1 MSIYEENLNFF
12 EKKFPDL
19 RKYLEAVPEGKCKT
33 ETAKNGALT
42 LVYTHNDTPY
52 YLHSKYNPQAESAKI
67 IANKNTAASNIVVLG
82 LGLGYH
88 LEKILET
95 KNRPSRVL
103 LIEPEPEII
112 KHSLKTLDWAK
123 LLKRNDFFYAFGTDF
138 NEIIGKVQSFINII
152 TFDTLE
158 FIELP
163 SETRILGPFFAKARE
178 LIENEIKT
186 NLYDFRTRL
195 AESYMLPRN
204 VLKNL
209 QWILKTRASARLK
222 NSFPN
227 TPGFIV
233 SAGPS
238 LDKNVLHL
246 KKIRGRALLITVD
259 TALKPLLKRSLQPH
273 FTAIGDPS
281 HKNYLHLQGTEND
294 LEYFIAAEAGIAHRV
309 FRDFHD
315 KIFTLS
321 VGKPVV
327 RLIEENSEPVGT
339 LEAWGS
345 VISIALELA
354 VYMGLDPIVFVGQ
367 DFAFTDTRNHC
378 RGTSWE
384 DNKRE
389 YSSDLDQLQRFEKQ
403 SISGNK
409 KVVETQDIHGN
420 KTFTSERLAL
430 YKNYLARLT
439 NKYPHIRFINATEGG
454 IFSEIPHIPLYD
466 VIKRFVYGKP
476 VIDFNGVRGLP
487 TLGKKENIKRLKTFF
502 NIKIAF
508 FKDYLEKVNQ
518 VLQSLEEIE
527 TFSRETV
534 FPLLNDSEGVKDY
547 LYAVPQNG
555 EIVEMWSVS
564 PIYHFLRQFK
574 KIEHQQ
580 LNDTYFKENIKLY
593 KTYFHNIKPVLED
606 IVARFKETS
615 EKLR

>member
-1 MSIYEENLNFF
+1 MSIYEENLIFF
-12 EKKFPDL
+12 GKKFPGL
-19 RKYLEAVPEGKCKT
+19 RKYLEAVPDGKCKT

-42 LVYTHNDTPY
+42 LVYSHGQTPY

-67 IANKNTAASNIVVLG
+67 IANKNTDASHIVVLG

-95 KNRPSRVL
+95 KGKLTRVM

-112 KHSLKTLDWAK
+112 KHSLKTLDWEK
-123 LLKRNDFFYAFGTDF
+123 LLKRKDFFYAFGPDL
-138 NEIIGKVQSFINII
+138 NEILGMVQSFINII

-163 SETRILGPFFAKARE
+163 SETRLMGPFFAKVRE

-186 NLYDFRTRL
+186 TLYDFRTRL

-209 QWILKTRASARLK
+209 PWILKTRAAVQLK

-246 KKIRGRALLITVD
+246 KKIRDRALTITVD

-281 HKNYLHLQGTEND
+281 HKNYLHLQGTEKE
-294 LEYFIAAEAGIAHRV
+294 LEHFIAAEAGIAHRV

-315 KIFTLS
+315 KTFTLS
-321 VGKPVV
+321 VGKPIV
-327 RLIEENSEPVGT
+327 RLIEEAIEPLGE

-345 VISIALELA
+345 VISVALELA
-354 VYMGLDPIVFVGQ
+354 VYMGLNPIVFVGQ

-384 DNKRE
+384 DDKLE
-389 YSSDLDQLQRFEKQ
+389 DTSDLDQLQRFEKQ
-403 SISGNK
+403 SIAGNK
-409 KVVETQDIHGN
+409 KVVETDDIHGN
-420 KTFTSERLAL
+420 KTFTSERLTL

-439 NKYPHIRFINATEGG
+439 NKYPHLQFINATEGG
-454 IFSEIPHIPLYD
+454 IFSEIPHMPLYD
-466 VIKRFVYGKP
+466 AIKRFVYGRP
-476 VIDFNGVRGLP
+476 AIDFNRVHHLP
-487 TLGKKENIKRLKTFF
+487 LPAKKENIKKLKTFF
-502 NIKIAF
+502 KIKVAF
-508 FKDYLEKVNQ
+508 FTEYIKKVDQ
-518 VLQSLEEIE
+518 ALQMLEEVE
-527 TFSRETV
+527 TFSQETV
-534 FPLLNDSEGVKDY
+534 LPLLNDAEGVKDY

-555 EIVEMWSVS
+555 EIVEMWAVS

-574 KIEHQQ
+574 KIEHRK
-580 LNDTYFKENIKLY
+580 LDESYFKENIKLY
-593 KTYFHNIKPVLED
+593 KTYFHNIKPVMED
-606 IVARFKETS
+606 IIARFKETAK
-615 EKLR
+615 KLG